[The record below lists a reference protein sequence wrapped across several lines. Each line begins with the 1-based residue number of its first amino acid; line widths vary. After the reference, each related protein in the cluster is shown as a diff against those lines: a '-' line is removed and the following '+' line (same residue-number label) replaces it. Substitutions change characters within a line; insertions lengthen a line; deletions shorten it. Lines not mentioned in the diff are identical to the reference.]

1 MKIFTP
7 NCNIESC
14 GISGTDAEK
23 NSQVLEEAGSSPQL
37 LSVFHNTPSYFPSF
51 SGPPVSQGCRE
62 QIAQFGWGK
71 SNQILQQVM
80 VSPSTRNCYLPQRV
94 FQLQLADSSS

>member
-1 MKIFTP
+1 VKIFTP

-51 SGPPVSQGCRE
+51 SGPPVSQGRE
-62 QIAQFGWGK
+62 QIAQFEWGK

-80 VSPSTRNCYLPQRV
+80 VSPSTRNCYLPQCV
-94 FQLQLADSSS
+94 SQLQLAGSSS